1 MVTKRYLSNLGLI
14 VILVSLSLT
23 PAYAWEFDL
32 TGTFAWTHEWYNQQ
46 GTKGFFGNYNVDAAN
61 QGTANLNF
69 WDGQQFDTNFVTG
82 ANAAWSYFQ
91 VDFDPIIKINP
102 AVRMY
107 SHYRIA
113 SWGDPVGS
121 RYVTE
126 SAPGVRE
133 AFSQGQWTQFWV
145 TANMPWG
152 ILGVGKRPWRFG
164 TALQYDGSDSLT
176 TESISL
182 TAPYGPF
189 DIGIAYYPFR
199 YAGSSG
205 IFATVGYSNTP
216 AYGDPYDLPHYTDA
230 HGTTQVPSG
239 QYYSRADR
247 SGSFS
252 NDFLVYLNYSNG
264 PVSAGALCS
273 YGSFHIG
280 PECDVTGPNFPLAHV
295 VPVNEDL
302 FHGTVYEKYN
312 NGRFFLNSELAWLY
326 WTDRFGAQPPNGT
339 VMPYPN
345 ETIIPPTQPI
355 INGGPPVFPAL
366 PQTRYIE
373 QLRAAI
379 ETGLICGP
387 AKISFLSVWTPG
399 PDRRNGMY
407 IDRQPAA
414 FVRHPAYDARLGN
427 YSLVVP
433 YAYLFTYNYGSGLN
447 GYNLNRDGYLRD
459 AFVLAGRLDY
469 AVASNLNLFGSFF
482 WAERTS
488 DGYERG
494 CLRPG
499 FNQFTVGAGTVSY
512 ASGNIDFSRVNP
524 GPNMSQNN
532 LTPNIT
538 DRALGYEIDLGLNWK
553 LLEAWQFSLTAAYW
567 APGKWFSY
575 ACIDRS
581 NPTWNQNDQ
590 LDGGTHN
597 RSIDPVIGG
606 QFNITSSF

>member
-1 MVTKRYLSNLGLI
+1 MATKRYVSVFCLMVFLI
-14 VILVSLSLT
+14 SVSLA
-23 PAYAWEFDL
+23 PAYAWEFNL
-32 TGTFAWTHEWYNQQ
+32 TGTFGWTHEWYNQQ

-91 VDFDPIIKINP
+91 VDFDPIIKINE

-152 ILGVGKRPWRFG
+152 VLGVGKRPWKFG

-216 AYGDPYDLPHYTDA
+216 AYADPYDLPHYTDT
-230 HGTTQVPSG
+230 HGTTQIPSG
-239 QYYSRADR
+239 QYFSRADR
-247 SGSFS
+247 SGAFS

-264 PVSAGALCS
+264 PVSAGALCA
-273 YGSFHIG
+273 YGTFHIG
-280 PECDVTGPNFPLAHV
+280 PECDLTGKGDAESRAHV
-295 VPVNEDL
+295 VPVDEDL
-302 FHGTVYEKYN
+302 FHGTIYEKYN
-312 NGRFFLNSELAWLY
+312 NGKFFLNSEVAWLY
-326 WTDRFGAQPPNGT
+326 WTDRFGGNAQNLNPAYLYPPQ
-339 VMPYPN
+339 PYY
-345 ETIIPPTQPI
+345 TTTAR
-355 INGGPPVFPAL
+355 FPQY
-366 PQTRYIE
+366 PQTRYVE

-482 WAERTS
+482 WAQRTS
-488 DGYERG
+488 VGYGWG
-494 CLRPG
+494 CLKPA
-499 FNQFTVGAGTVSY
+499 FDDTTNY
-512 ASGNIDFSRVNP
+512 ATGNIDFSSVNP
-524 GPNMSQNN
+524 GPYMSQAPN
-532 LTPNIT
+532 TPNIT
-538 DRALGYEIDLGLNWK
+538 DRSLGYEIDLGLNWK
-553 LLEAWQFSLTAAYW
+553 LLEGWQFSVVGAYW

-581 NPTWNQNDQ
+581 IASWNDPESSQRGAVTARTRD
-590 LDGGTHN
+590 
-597 RSIDPVIGG
+597 RSIDGVLGG